1 VFSFKFQSYT
11 ILKIKGARVNFL
23 GYLKQLPT
31 YFLVFSLAG
40 CATLVRMPEE
50 KNIPT
55 SSEAQKAWS
64 RVLAEFVNQKGE
76 VNFKGLLQKRA
87 DLDKYVLY
95 VSKVNPAANK
105 KDFPDEMAVL
115 AHHINAYN
123 ALSMYN
129 VLDSELPESLSGFK
143 KVKFFYFKKFRIGG
157 QEMSLYTCENDIIR
171 KMGEERIHFA
181 LNCMSRGCPRLPR
194 VPFTAKKLNQ
204 ELEEQARF
212 FFSEER
218 NVQVDEKEKTVKL
231 SEILDFFPEDFLK
244 KAKSLIGYAN
254 RYRVKGKELPETF
267 KEEFIPY
274 DWRVNHASIN

>member
-1 VFSFKFQSYT
+1 M
-11 ILKIKGARVNFL
+11 NFL
-23 GYLKQLPT
+23 RHFKQLPT
-31 YFLVFSLAG
+31 YLILLSLAG
-40 CATLVRMPEE
+40 CASLVRMPEE
-50 KNIPT
+50 KNIPS
-55 SSEAQKAWS
+55 SSEALKAWG

-95 VSKVNPAANK
+95 VSHINPTENK
-105 KDFPDEMAVL
+105 KEFPDQMAVL
-115 AHHINAYN
+115 AHYINAYN

-129 VLDSELPESLSGFK
+129 ILDSELPESLSGFK

-157 QEMSLYTCENDIIR
+157 HEMSLYSYENDIIR

-204 ELEEQARF
+204 ELDEQARF

-254 RYRVKGKELPETF
+254 QYRTKGKELPETF

-274 DWRVNHASIN
+274 DWRVNHASVN

>member
-1 VFSFKFQSYT
+1 M
-11 ILKIKGARVNFL
+11 NFL
-23 GYLKQLPT
+23 SRFRQLPT
-31 YFLVFSLAG
+31 YCLLLFLAG

-50 KNIPT
+50 KSIPN
-55 SSEAQKAWS
+55 SNEALKAWS

-76 VNFKGLLQKRA
+76 VDFKSLLKKRA

-95 VSKVNPAANK
+95 VSKVNPKENK
-105 KDFPDEMAVL
+105 IDFPDDMAVL

-143 KVKFFYFKKFRIGG
+143 KVKFFYFKKFLIGG
-157 QEMSLYTCENDIIR
+157 QKMSLYTYENEIIR

-204 ELEEQARF
+204 ELDEQARF

-218 NVQVDEKEKTVKL
+218 NVQVDEKKKTVKL

-244 KAKSLIGYAN
+244 KAKTLIGYAN
-254 RYRVKGKELPETF
+254 LFRAKGKELPESY

-274 DWRVNHASIN
+274 DWRVNHVSVN